1 MKIPRAIS
9 LCVLVSCLWLTG
21 CVSTDSS
28 LSAPEHAV
36 FGAYK
41 SPYPGNSG
49 VTISATLEKDAITS
63 LKAYLKQLHGSA
75 KFEIIDR
82 QSLDEKPEFVIDG
95 LGRLVAGNLHEVWI
109 IKRGDQTEK
118 LEFIMFPDGKRG
130 NTVGF
135 RPYAG

>member
-1 MKIPRAIS
+1 MAIPRAFS
-9 LCVLVSCLWLTG
+9 LCVLVSCLGLSG

-28 LSAPEHAV
+28 LSASEHAV

-63 LKAYLKQLHGSA
+63 LRAYLKRLHGSA
-75 KFEIIDR
+75 QFEIIDR
-82 QSLDEKPEFVIDG
+82 QSLEAKPEFIIDG
-95 LGRLVAGNLHEVWI
+95 LGRLVAGTLHEVWT

-118 LEFIMFPDGKRG
+118 LEFIMYPDGQLG

-135 RPYAG
+135 RPYEG

>member
-1 MKIPRAIS
+1 MAIPRAFS

-28 LSAPEHAV
+28 LSASDHAV

-41 SPYPGNSG
+41 SSYPGNSG
-49 VTISATLEKDAITS
+49 VTISSTLEKDAITS

-82 QSLDEKPEFVIDG
+82 QSLEAKPEFVMDG
-95 LGRLVAGNLHEVWI
+95 LGRLVAGSLHEVWT

-118 LEFIMFPDGKRG
+118 LEFIMFSDGKRG

-135 RPYAG
+135 RPYKG

>member
-1 MKIPRAIS
+1 M
-9 LCVLVSCLWLTG
+9 
-21 CVSTDSS
+21 
-28 LSAPEHAV
+28 

-49 VTISATLEKDAITS
+49 VTISSALEKDAITS
-63 LKAYLKQLHGSA
+63 LRVYLKQVHGND
-75 KFEIIDR
+75 KLEIIDR
-82 QSLDEKPEFVIDG
+82 QSLEENPEFVIDG
-95 LGRLVAGNLHEVWI
+95 LGRLVAGTLHEVWT

-118 LEFIMFPDGKRG
+118 LEFIMMPDGKRG